1 MSIINATVSHEMRNP
16 MNSIK
21 AENILKKE
29 LIRRLKELLEK
40 ENISMDEF
48 KEEASEILSKLNQS
62 VSIQETSG
70 TLLEFML

>member
-1 MSIINATVSHEMRNP
+1 

>member
-1 MSIINATVSHEMRNP
+1 

-29 LIRRLKELLEK
+29 LIRRLKELLER

-48 KEEASEILSKLNQS
+48 KEEASEILSKLN
-62 VSIQETSG
+62 
-70 TLLEFML
+70 